1 MFVLKGLEHFLL
13 EDLMQFKF
21 EANKELLKKRLSLH
35 LYYKK
40 MLFPYVV
47 CLAMSVTT
55 CSRETRLRGVKT

>member
-1 MFVLKGLEHFLL
+1 
-13 EDLMQFKF
+13 MQFKF